1 MQDKVKERIY
11 LRARMVE
18 RKSIKQSWKKAKI
31 SSSTAARCEAD
42 PRVKSEMYKALE
54 ACGAT
59 SERIA
64 ETVLESL
71 SATKVISANIVNQS
85 GDGMADAT
93 IMTKDFIDIPDY
105 AVRCKAAE
113 LAGRFRG
120 DFVERSEIELKG
132 AITIR
137 IKSNVKG

>member
-1 MQDKVKERIY
+1 MLDKVKEKAYI
-11 LRARMVE
+11 RARMID
-18 RKSIKQSWKKAKI
+18 RKSIKLAAKKARI
-31 SSSTAARCEAD
+31 SPRTAVRIEAD

-54 ACGAT
+54 AVGAT

-64 ETVLESL
+64 AAVLESL
-71 SATKVISANIVNQS
+71 AATKVISANIVSQS

-113 LAGRFRG
+113 LAGKFRG

-132 AITIR
+132 AVIVR